1 MNDAKIIAITQPL
14 LPIKDEQNK
23 VLIMRAEEF
32 IAYTARV
39 SNPSNQHNT
48 LTSEKLL
55 KYLIEHK
62 HWSPFEMVSITME
75 INTTRDISHQIIR
88 HRSFS
93 FQEFSQRY
101 ADPTKD
107 MQFVTREARLQD
119 AKNRQ
124 NSIETDDALL
134 MNNWKKRQNFISESA
149 LKNYTW
155 AINNGIAKEQARAVL
170 PEGLT
175 TTRLYMSGTLRSWIH
190 YIDVR
195 AEEGTQKEHRQVAL
209 AAQEEILKHFPS
221 LREYWFPEP
230 WFHGVPVNKSEEEPK
245 DVVYAAPHETPCWT
259 LKNTWGTNISEQELN
274 KKWVET
280 FGNKSPSDKPKSWW
294 WKFWS

>member
-1 MNDAKIIAITQPL
+1 MNDAKIIAVTQPIIVRQAGDCMT
-14 LPIKDEQNK
+14 PN
-23 VLIMRAEEF
+23 EF

-39 SNPSNQHNT
+39 SNPGNQNNL
-48 LTSEKLL
+48 LTADKLL
-55 KYLIEHK
+55 KYLIEHR
-62 HWSPFEMVSITME
+62 HWSPFEMVSVTME

-107 MQFVTREARLQD
+107 MSFVTREARLQD

-124 NSIETDDALL
+124 NSIETDDLIL
-134 MNNWKKRQNFISESA
+134 ETEWT
-149 LKNYTW
+149 LKQSDVTIKAVETYDW
-155 AINNGIAKEQARAVL
+155 AIQNGIAKEQARAIL

-221 LREYWFPEP
+221 LREYWHPEPVEEKYEATSWRLVRNEP

-245 DVVYAAPHETPCWT
+245 
-259 LKNTWGTNISEQELN
+259 
-274 KKWVET
+274 
-280 FGNKSPSDKPKSWW
+280 SWW

>member
-1 MNDAKIIAITQPL
+1 MNDAKIIAVTQPL
-14 LPIKDEQNK
+14 IVSLKDLADK
-23 VLIMRAEEF
+23 DVYLTAEEF

-39 SNPSNQHNT
+39 SNPSNQFNNQT
-48 LTSEKLL
+48 APKLL

-62 HWSPFEMVSITME
+62 HWSPFEQVSITMD
-75 INTTRDISHQIIR
+75 ITTTRDISHQIIR
-88 HRSFS
+88 HRSFC

-101 ADPTKD
+101 ANPTED
-107 MQFVTREARLQD
+107 LGFVTREARLQD

-124 NSIETDDALL
+124 NSIETDDEDLEKFWIDSQDWIASQAQIEY
-134 MNNWKKRQNFISESA
+134 KK
-149 LKNYTW
+149 
-155 AINNGIAKEQARAVL
+155 AIDRGIAKEQARAVL

-195 AEEGTQKEHRQVAL
+195 AEAGTQKEHRQVAL

-221 LREYWFPEP
+221 LEEYWYPTPPSPEEYEEWVCFTGKGDTLVTSLKEP

-245 DVVYAAPHETPCWT
+245 
-259 LKNTWGTNISEQELN
+259 
-274 KKWVET
+274 
-280 FGNKSPSDKPKSWW
+280 SWR

>member
-1 MNDAKIIAITQPL
+1 MNDAKIIAVTQPL
-14 LPIKDEQNK
+14 
-23 VLIMRAEEF
+23 IMDHIDMAENIIYKTPEEF

-39 SNPSNQHNT
+39 SNPGNQNNN
-48 LTSEKLL
+48 LTAPKLL
-55 KYLIEHK
+55 KYLIEHR
-62 HWSPFEMVSITME
+62 HWSPFEMVSVTME

-107 MQFVTREARLQD
+107 MSFVTREARLQD

-124 NSIETDDALL
+124 NSIETDDERLEKD
-134 MNNWKKRQNFISESA
+134 WSEIQRNLASRMRV
-149 LKNYTW
+149 NYNW
-155 AINNGIAKEQARAVL
+155 AIEKGIAKEQARAIL

-175 TTRLYMSGTLRSWIH
+175 TTRLYMAGTLRSWIH

-195 AEEGTQKEHRQVAL
+195 AEAGTQKEHRQVAL
-209 AAQEEILKHFPS
+209 AAQGEILKHFPS
-221 LREYWFPEP
+221 LKEYWTKEIEI
-230 WFHGVPVNKSEEEPK
+230 GYKINRIEIGTK
-245 DVVYAAPHETPCWT
+245 TRT
-259 LKNTWGTNISEQELN
+259 LDDSQ
-274 KKWVET
+274 
-280 FGNKSPSDKPKSWW
+280 W